1 MGDGVNP
8 DRGSPSPDPGTE
20 NPEPG
25 PADAGP
31 EQGIREHLPQFG
43 LHVLLVFA
51 TGLTIGSERAV
62 VPVLGRDVFGVES
75 TLFVGSFVVSFGFVK
90 ALLNLFAGKWGES
103 YGRKPVLVAGW
114 ATALPLP
121 VVLLY
126 APNWAWITVGNVLL
140 GVNQALTWSMA
151 INAKID
157 LAGPDQRGLAVGI
170 DESFGYTGVAAGAWI
185 TGVIA
190 ARTSLRPEPFYF
202 LAVVVVLAFL
212 LSVTLV
218 RETKHVAA
226 AEGSDDDA
234 DANLPFLAVLKRAT
248 YGDRTLLAA
257 AQAGHVENFVD
268 TLFWIAVPLYLTSRG
283 LGIGAV
289 GVVVSVHS
297 AAYFLQIAT
306 GGLADRVGRRPPVV
320 AGMFVAGAGV
330 FGMLAVESYAGWV
343 GMAALSGVGMAL
355 LYPNLMTVP
364 GDACHPTWRAAGMGV
379 YRMWRDAGYGVGAVV
394 IGLAMQVV
402 APEAA
407 FYLTGAAMVASG
419 VVVYV
424 WMEETHPEFG
434 THSPPAPAP
443 PAELADRG

>member
-1 MGDGVNP
+1 M
-8 DRGSPSPDPGTE
+8 SAE
-20 NPEPG
+20 Y
-25 PADAGP
+25 
-31 EQGIREHLPQFG
+31 EQGIRQHLPQFS

-62 VPVLGRDVFGVES
+62 VPVLGRDVLGVES
-75 TLFVGSFVVSFGFVK
+75 LLVVGSFVVSFGFVK
-90 ALLNLFAGKWGES
+90 SLLNLYAGKWGEQL
-103 YGRKPVLVAGW
+103 GRKPVLVAGW

-121 VVLLY
+121 VVLIF
-126 APNWAWITVGNVLL
+126 APSWGWITLGNVLL

-190 ARTSLRPEPFYF
+190 GRTGSLRPEPFYF

-212 LSVTLV
+212 VSVTLI
-218 RETKHVAA
+218 RETAQYAA

-234 DANLPFLAVLKRAT
+234 DADLPFVEVVKRAT
-248 YGDRTLLAA
+248 YGDRTLFAA

-283 LGIGAV
+283 LGIAAV
-289 GVVVSVHS
+289 GVVVGAHR

-306 GGLADRVGRRPPVV
+306 GGLADRIGRRPPVV
-320 AGMFVAGAGV
+320 VGMFVAGAGV
-330 FGMLAVESYAGWV
+330 LGMVAVEGYTSWIA
-343 GMAALSGVGMAL
+343 MALLSGVGMAL

-379 YRMWRDAGYGVGAVV
+379 YRMWRDAGYGVGAIL
-394 IGLAMQVV
+394 IGLAMQGVNL
-402 APEAA
+402 EAA
-407 FYLTGAAMVASG
+407 FYLTGVLMFASG
-419 VVVYV
+419 VVVFL

-434 THSPPAPAP
+434 THDPPAPP
-443 PAELADRG
+443 IQRVRSPAED